1 MRNITFGATY
11 SDLCSTAHKSD
22 AATGEHGDLL
32 DVIRETCSLNR
43 FHDVAD
49 EARRFLDLPRPAPEA
64 IVKPRNS
71 PPRDSSPA
79 KRLLRFCRPIAGTLA
94 EAICGDGASPTST
107 VRTSSDSTPLAFID
121 RAGAPRP

>member
-1 MRNITFGATY
+1 MRNITLNATY
-11 SDLCSTAHKSD
+11 SVLCAVEHKTD

-32 DVIRETCSLNR
+32 DVIRETCGLNR

-71 PPRDSSPA
+71 PPRELSPA

-94 EAICGDGASPTST
+94 EAY
-107 VRTSSDSTPLAFID
+107 L
-121 RAGAPRP
+121 